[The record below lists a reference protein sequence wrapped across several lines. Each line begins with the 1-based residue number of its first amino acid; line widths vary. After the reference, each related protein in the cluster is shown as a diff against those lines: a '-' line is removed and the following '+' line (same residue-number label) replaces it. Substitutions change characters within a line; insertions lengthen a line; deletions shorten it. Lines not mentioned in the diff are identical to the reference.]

1 MSKFTIEQLFYG
13 KKYNIMGEVIKSISN
28 NSDMYERDPDAFREI
43 EIVRQTLITVEK
55 MRENGDGIAEGELS
69 DTVVTFL

>member
-28 NSDMYERDPDAFREI
+28 NSDMYERDPDALREI
-43 EIVRQTLITVEK
+43 EIVRQTLIAVEK

-69 DTVVTFL
+69 DTVATFL